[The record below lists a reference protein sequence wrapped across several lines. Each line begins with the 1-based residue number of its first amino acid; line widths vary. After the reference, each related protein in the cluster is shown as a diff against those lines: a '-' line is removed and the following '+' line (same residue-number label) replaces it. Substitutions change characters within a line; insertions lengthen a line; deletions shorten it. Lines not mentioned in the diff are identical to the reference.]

1 MSVGLEQVVGG
12 AFAGVGG
19 GSVGVVDVA
28 EVVGEER
35 VAADRTGTGGGS
47 TRIWPNAVG
56 STPRGASAIAGD
68 ALMIADLGRL
78 RRTRQP
84 PTDSGN
90 NSGQHHSHRQTRCGP
105 AERRHELPP
114 SSWRFPRKSQTVEFS
129 QPATLNATRTRKS
142 ANIDTAS
149 DRA

>member
-35 VAADRTGTGGGS
+35 VAADRTGTGRRADEELAQCGGVH
-47 TRIWPNAVG
+47 PEG
-56 STPRGASAIAGD
+56 SQPIAGD

-84 PTDSGN
+84 PTDAATTAASATAIDKPDAGRRN
-90 NSGQHHSHRQTRCGP
+90 DDMNYPLQAGVSPERARPWNSRSP
-105 AERRHELPP
+105 
-114 SSWRFPRKSQTVEFS
+114 
-129 QPATLNATRTRKS
+129 
-142 ANIDTAS
+142 
-149 DRA
+149 